1 MSSVEPTLNVSRR
14 ALAPRLALL
23 ALAIVLGLAG
33 QHWLESYLAQ
43 IQEYAKTDLLGAR
56 AWLARV
62 FEIGGL
68 LLFGCTGVVGVGV
81 LQSCRRSLVLGVFP
95 APGLWSWGSA
105 VRFTGARART
115 MARIGLVLG
124 AMLVAASAA
133 GAGLCWYA
141 AAVLRACRA
150 GVPH

>member
-1 MSSVEPTLNVSRR
+1 MSSVQPVVPNLRR
-14 ALAPRLALL
+14 ALASRLAAL
-23 ALAIVLGLAG
+23 ALAIALGLWG
-33 QHWLESYLAQ
+33 QSWLRDYLAQ

-68 LLFGCTGVVGVGV
+68 LVFGSTAAVGVGV
-81 LQSCRRSLVLGVFP
+81 MLSSRRR
-95 APGLWSWGSA
+95 PGM
-105 VRFTGARART
+105 R
-115 MARIGLVLG
+115 RIGLALG
-124 AMLVAASAA
+124 VVLVAASAA
-133 GAGLCWYA
+133 GAGLSWYA